1 MKSIRK
7 IYKNDNI
14 DIVVKFLCLYFLM
27 MPFDSFP
34 VFGMGS
40 LLKIIILLPIIGI
53 FFVHKNTKLKLNKLV
68 LVFILYVAANFVT
81 CFYSVNIEASF
92 SQIKR
97 LLLNAI
103 VILSVGGV
111 YVNYKAHEVKC
122 LIKALVTGGILTA
135 ILTLLFSDISHGGR
149 LTLSINGAIQDQNYL
164 NGYMLFAFAFFMNK
178 VVSEKKIL
186 YFIPSLLL
194 LFFTLMTGSRGA
206 LLAFAVVVLM
216 IFLINTFASPK
227 IKIGIIITAIILGAI
242 VLVGYQDFLS
252 LLPEEI
258 AVRFTADY
266 IANYK
271 GTNRSD
277 LWIEILKIFKEGSL
291 GRQLLGYGYGTVPS
305 VNTFNHLV
313 AHNLW
318 IEHLISGGVI
328 GVIIMSLMHIT
339 FLLEAWK
346 NKNAVIFASYAGY
359 LTMCMTLSLTNYKP
373 LWNAIMMIMILHN
386 VNNKIEEKK

>member
-1 MKSIRK
+1 MKSIGK

-53 FFVHKNTKLKLNKLV
+53 FFVHKNTKLKLNKLI
-68 LVFILYVAANFVT
+68 LVFILYVVANFVT
-81 CFYSVNIEASF
+81 CFYSVNLEVSF

-103 VILSVGGV
+103 VILSVGGI
-111 YVNYKAHEVKC
+111 YLNYKEQEVKC

-373 LWNAIMMIMILHN
+373 LWNAMMMIMILHN